1 MIEWKKVKLGEI
13 ASITSSKRIFAN
25 EYQKEGIPFYRG
37 KEIIEKHNCH
47 EVSTELFISRERYEE
62 IKSKFDVPR
71 IGDILL
77 SSVGTLGIPWLVD
90 EEEFYFKDGNL
101 TWLRCNQMTTS
112 KFLYLW
118 LNSPEAK
125 IQIDS
130 MCIGSTQKALTI
142 ETIKKFDVTLPPLDV
157 QKKICSMI
165 KPISDKIN
173 VNNTINRNLSE
184 QMQALFA
191 SVFYPEIEAGN
202 KVSLGDYLYIKGR
215 IGWKGL
221 KKDEYLDESEYRI
234 INGES
239 LTATGIDWA
248 KAGYISEERYIESP
262 EIMLQEGDILISKD
276 GTIGKIGYVNKLEKP
291 TSVASGIFVVRNLK
305 PEEVSTVFIYCLLNS
320 DYFKSFIASRTEG
333 SVIPHLYQKDFV
345 TLEIPLLTQEQLN
358 IFNGSVNPL
367 FELYF
372 TNQTENIR
380 LTALRDTLLPRLMS
394 GELDVSDINI

>member
-1 MIEWKKVKLGEI
+1 MNWKIQKAEDYCAGVTDGTHDSPKAVESGRYLITSKHLGEYEIDFSSAKLISEEDYKKV
-13 ASITSSKRIFAN
+13 
-25 EYQKEGIPFYRG
+25 
-37 KEIIEKHNCH
+37 
-47 EVSTELFISRERYEE
+47 ISR
-62 IKSKFDVPR
+62 SKVAQW
-71 IGDILL
+71 DILF
-77 SSVGTLGIPWLVD
+77 SMIGTIGNTYLEKNEIVEYACKNMGIFQMGGDKQKAYWLYYYLKSPQAYQYIVSQ
-90 EEEFYFKDGNL
+90 
-101 TWLRCNQMTTS
+101 LR
-112 KFLYLW
+112 
-118 LNSPEAK
+118 
-125 IQIDS
+125 
-130 MCIGSTQKALTI
+130 GSTQQYVPLGGLREFPIPVPSDHIRDKIIDVLKVIDEKI
-142 ETIKKFDVTLPPLDV
+142 ETNKR
-157 QKKICSMI
+157 
-165 KPISDKIN
+165 
-173 VNNTINRNLSE
+173 INRNLSE